1 MPKELLEIPK
11 KMCINVHGSILPKYR
26 GASPVQSALLNG
38 EKETGVTIMQMS
50 EGMDEGAMICVAK
63 IAISPNETSVS
74 LFEKFAEIS
83 PNALIDGIL

>member
-1 MPKELLEIPK
+1 
-11 KMCINVHGSILPKYR
+11 
-26 GASPVQSALLNG
+26 
-38 EKETGVTIMQMS
+38 MS

-63 IAISPNETSVS
+63 ITISPNETSVS